1 MPIIKFSQQTM
12 PQSGEELKQILKAA
26 LNKSSPLDDFIQII
40 KDLNQLE
47 QRYQMPSEEF
57 YPRFQRGELGDS
69 LDFVRWAN
77 KYEIYQETKVE
88 LEQVFDLLEQY
99 ALPVAA

>member
-1 MPIIKFSQQTM
+1 MSIIKFTQQTM
-12 PQSGEELKQILKAA
+12 PQSGEELKQILKTI
-26 LNKSSPLDDFIQII
+26 LDKTSPLDDFIQII

-57 YPRFQRGELGDS
+57 YLRFQRGELGDS
-69 LDFVRWAN
+69 LDFIRWAN
-77 KYEIYQETKVE
+77 RYEIYQETKAD

-99 ALPVAA
+99 ALPVTA

>member
-1 MPIIKFSQQTM
+1 MSTLKFMQQTI

-26 LNKSSPLDDFIQII
+26 LDKTSPLDDFIQII

-47 QRYQMPSEEF
+47 QHYQMTSEEF

-69 LDFVRWAN
+69 LDFIRWAN
-77 KYEIYQETKVE
+77 RYEIYQETKAE